1 VKTKI
6 IKGAAGFIA
15 AVALLSGA
23 FFLAGAVTPVQD
35 PTQDNSNNMNSM
47 PGQGNKGRRHGRGNS
62 NGNMNDNGNSNN
74 TNNTNNANNSNLR

>member
-1 VKTKI
+1 VKTKM
-6 IKGAAGFIA
+6 IKGAAGFTA

-35 PTQDNSNNMNSM
+35 PSQDNSNSMNSNR
-47 PGQGNKGRRHGRGNS
+47 GHSKKRGKGNH

-74 TNNTNNANNSNLR
+74 TNNGNLR

>member
-1 VKTKI
+1 VKTKM

-47 PGQGNKGRRHGRGNS
+47 PGQSNRGHKKRGKGNS
-62 NGNMNDNGNSNN
+62 NNMNDNGNSNN
-74 TNNTNNANNSNLR
+74 TNNSNLR